1 MRKMQNNLFILGFF
15 LIGITSL
22 AFAEEPVIKTSG
34 SVEVTGTAS
43 NHGEP
48 SFKTETL
55 ISVEIGLSDNLSAK
69 VETSAQASNNHDS
82 SLSLRQ
88 GYIKLGGNS
97 SAASEPKVSL
107 RKLPDLGMKKEK
119 TILTAEEKKLVK
131 ETIAAVMKPIAA
143 EKPAAV
149 LAQVSKD
156 K

>member
-1 MRKMQNNLFILGFF
+1 MKKLHQIM
-15 LIGITSL
+15 LIGLLLTSL
-22 AFAEEPVIKTSG
+22 LSLAVAEEPVIKTSG
-34 SVEVTGTAS
+34 SVEVTGTAG

-48 SFKTETL
+48 SFKTETH
-55 ISVEIGLSDNLSAK
+55 ISVEIGFSDNLSAK

-88 GYIKLGGNS
+88 GYIKLDGNS
-97 SAASEPKVSL
+97 STASEPKVSL
-107 RKLPDLGMKKEK
+107 GKLPNLGMKKEN

-131 ETIAAVMKPIAA
+131 ETAAAVIKPMAA

-149 LAQVSKD
+149 LAQASQD